1 MTLAEGVARLERF
14 GEIARLLWKYGRS
27 DLVEQAGIAPEL
39 REREPALGGEAP
51 AGAEQLADDLEAMGP
66 TFIKLGQILST
77 RADLLPAAYLQAL
90 ARLQDRVEPLPFE
103 VVQRTVEEE
112 LGVRIGKAFLTFDA
126 EPLASASLGQVHAAA
141 LRDGRLVAVKV
152 QRPGIRA
159 RIREDLEALDSVAAL
174 LDKHTE
180 WGRRYHLEGMI
191 REFGGSLARELDYRA
206 EAANLEQLAGQ
217 LAEYDR
223 LYVPQPIHDYTTER
237 VLTMELVHGRKVTD
251 ISPMARLEMDG
262 ERLAEQLF
270 EAYLKQILV
279 DGRFHA
285 DPHPGN
291 IFLTDDGRVALIDLG
306 MMGRIPESMRG
317 DLLRLVVAVGEGRG
331 DEAARVARE
340 LGEVD
345 EDLHD
350 PSEYRRRVEDLVERY
365 HGARVADLEVGSIV
379 MEIANIA
386 GSSGVR
392 VPSELTMLG
401 KTLLNLDA
409 VGRALAPEFDPDA
422 SIRSKAAE
430 LLARRMRREF
440 SPGNIS
446 NAALEIFDFLQHLP
460 ARANKILDRAA
471 KNELAIRVE
480 AIDER
485 TLVEGFQKVAN
496 RIAMGLVLAALI
508 VGAALLMQVRTSFT
522 ILGYP
527 GLAILCFL
535 GAACGGLALV
545 GSILL
550 GDRNDKR
557 SSTPSRPGENR
568 L

>member
-39 REREPALGGEAP
+39 REREPAPEGDRA
-51 AGAEQLADDLEAMGP
+51 AGAAELADDLEAMGP

-77 RADLLPAAYLQAL
+77 RADLLPPPYLQAL
-90 ARLQDRVEPLPFE
+90 ARLQDRVEPVPFE
-103 VVQRTVEEE
+103 IVERTVEEE
-112 LGVRIGKAFLTFDA
+112 LGVRISKAFLTFDA
-126 EPLASASLGQVHAAA
+126 APLASASLGQVHAAA

-152 QRPGIRA
+152 QRPGIRD
-159 RIREDLEALDSVAAL
+159 RIREDIEALGSVASL
-174 LDKHTE
+174 LDKHTD

-217 LAEYDR
+217 LAEYDL

-237 VLTMELVHGRKVTD
+237 VLTMELVRGRKVTD

-306 MMGRIPESMRG
+306 MMGRIPEAMRG

-345 EDLHD
+345 EELHD

-379 MEIANIA
+379 MEIASIA

-409 VGRALAPEFDPDA
+409 VGRALAPEFDPNA
-422 SIRSKAAE
+422 SIRGKAAE

-460 ARANKILDRAA
+460 ARANRILDRAA

-550 GDRNDKR
+550 GDRNDRR
-557 SSTPSRPGENR
+557 SSAASHPGENR

>member
-39 REREPALGGEAP
+39 RETPPAPEGAA
-51 AGAEQLADDLEAMGP
+51 AGAAELADDLEAMGP

-77 RADLLPAAYLQAL
+77 RADLLPPPYLQAL
-90 ARLQDRVEPLPFE
+90 ARLQDRVEPVPFE
-103 VVQRTVEEE
+103 IVERTVEEE

-152 QRPGIRA
+152 QRPGIRD
-159 RIREDLEALDSVAAL
+159 RIREDLEALGSVASL

-206 EAANLEQLAGQ
+206 EAANLEQLAAQ

-237 VLTMELVHGRKVTD
+237 VLTMELVQGRKVTD
-251 ISPMARLEMDG
+251 ISPLARLEMDG

-306 MMGRIPESMRG
+306 MMGRIPEAMRG

-331 DEAARVARE
+331 EEAARVARE

-345 EDLHD
+345 EELYD

-365 HGARVADLEVGSIV
+365 HGARVEDIEVGSIV
-379 MEIANIA
+379 MEIASIA
-386 GSSGVR
+386 GASGVR

-422 SIRSKAAE
+422 SIRSNAAE

-446 NAALEIFDFLQHLP
+446 NAALEVFDFLQHLP
-460 ARANKILDRAA
+460 ARANRILDRAA

-550 GDRNDKR
+550 GDRNDRR
-557 SSTPSRPGENR
+557 SSAPSHPGENR

>member
-1 MTLAEGVARLERF
+1 VTLAEGVARLERY
-14 GEIARLLWKYGRS
+14 GQIARLFWKYGRS

-39 REREPALGGEAP
+39 RESGPPPEEDPEARP
-51 AGAEQLADDLEAMGP
+51 EQLADDLEAMGP
-66 TFIKLGQILST
+66 TFVKLGQILST
-77 RADLLPAAYLQAL
+77 RADLLPPPYLDAL
-90 ARLQDRVEPLPFE
+90 TRLQDRVEPVPFE
-103 VVQRTVEEE
+103 LVERTVEAE
-112 LGVRIGKAFLTFDA
+112 LGARISKAFLTFEA
-126 EPLASASLGQVHAAA
+126 EPLASASLGQVHAAT
-141 LRDGRLVAVKV
+141 LRDGRPVAVKV
-152 QRPGIRA
+152 QRPGIREG
-159 RIREDLEALDSVAAL
+159 IREDLEALGGVASL
-174 LDKHTE
+174 LERHTE
-180 WGRRYHLEGMI
+180 WGRRYDLEGMV
-191 REFGGSLARELDYRA
+191 REFGASLVRELDYRS
-206 EAANLEQLAGQ
+206 EAANLEQLGAQ
-217 LAEYDR
+217 LAEYE
-223 LYVPQPIHDYTTER
+223 LLLVPRPIHDYTTER
-237 VLTMELVHGRKVTD
+237 VLTMDLVRGRKVTD

-291 IFLTDDGRVALIDLG
+291 IFLTDDGRLALIDLG
-306 MMGRIPESMRG
+306 MIGRIPEAMRG

-340 LGEVD
+340 LGEID
-345 EDLHD
+345 EDAHD
-350 PSEYRRRVEDLVERY
+350 PAGYSRRVEDLVARH
-365 HGARVADLEVGSIV
+365 HGTRVEDLEVGTIV
-379 MEIANIA
+379 MEIAQIA
-386 GSSGVR
+386 GSAGVR

-409 VGRALAPEFDPDA
+409 VGRALAPQFDPDA
-422 SIRSKAAE
+422 AIRRHAAE
-430 LLARRMRREF
+430 LLARRMRKEF
-440 SPGNIS
+440 SPGNVS
-446 NAALEIFDFLQHLP
+446 NAALEILDFFQRLP
-460 ARANKILDRAA
+460 ARANRILDRAA
-471 KNELAIRVE
+471 NNELAIRVE

-508 VGAALLMQVRTSFT
+508 VGAALLMQVRTTFT

-545 GSILL
+545 ASILL
-550 GDRNDKR
+550 GDREVR
-557 SSTPSRPGENR
+557 RAAAPSRARENR

>member
-1 MTLAEGVARLERF
+1 MKLAEGVARLERF

-39 REREPALGGEAP
+39 KDEPVLEGDAA
-51 AGAEQLADDLEAMGP
+51 ARAEQLADDLEAMGP
-66 TFIKLGQILST
+66 TFVKLGQILST
-77 RADLLPAAYLQAL
+77 RADLLPPPYLEAL

-103 VVQRTVEEE
+103 IVERAVEEE
-112 LGVRIGKAFLTFDA
+112 LGVRLNKAFLTFEA

-141 LRDGRLVAVKV
+141 LRDGRPVAVKV
-152 QRPGIRA
+152 QRPGIRG
-159 RIREDLEALDSVAAL
+159 RIREDLEALGSVASL

-180 WGRRYHLEGMI
+180 WGRRYNLEGMI

-217 LAEYDR
+217 LAEFDL
-223 LYVPQPIHDYTTER
+223 LYVPQPIHDYTTDR
-237 VLTMELVHGRKVTD
+237 VLTMELVRGRKVTD

-262 ERLAEQLF
+262 ERLADQLF
-270 EAYLKQILV
+270 RAYLKQFLV

-306 MMGRIPESMRG
+306 MVGRIPDDMRS

-331 DEAARVARE
+331 GEAAQVA
-340 LGEVD
+340 LDIGQVVD
-345 EDLHD
+345 ELYD
-350 PSEYRRRVEDLVERY
+350 PSEYRRRVEDIVQRY
-365 HGARVADLEVGSIV
+365 HGARVEEIEVGSIV
-379 MEIANIA
+379 MEIAHIA
-386 GSSGVR
+386 GSAGVR

-409 VGRALAPEFDPDA
+409 VGRALAPDFDPNA
-422 SIRSKAAE
+422 SIRENAAE
-430 LLARRMRREF
+430 LLARRMRKEF

-446 NAALEIFDFLQHLP
+446 TAALEIFDFVQRLP
-460 ARANKILDRAA
+460 ARANKILDRVAE
-471 KNELAIRVE
+471 NELAIRVE

-485 TLVEGFQKVAN
+485 TIVEGFQKVAN

-508 VGAALLMQVRTSFT
+508 VGAALLMQVRTSFM

-535 GAACGGLALV
+535 GAAFGGLALV

-550 GDRNDKR
+550 GDRREKR
-557 SSTPSRPGENR
+557 SASSSRPGENR

>member
-39 REREPALGGEAP
+39 REIEPAPEDDRA
-51 AGAEQLADDLEAMGP
+51 AGAAELADDLEAMGP
-66 TFIKLGQILST
+66 TFVKLGQILST
-77 RADLLPAAYLQAL
+77 RADLLPPAYLQAL
-90 ARLQDRVEPLPFE
+90 ARLQDRVEPVPFE
-103 VVQRTVEEE
+103 IVERTVEEE

-126 EPLASASLGQVHAAA
+126 APLASASLGQVHAAA

-152 QRPGIRA
+152 QRPGIRE
-159 RIREDLEALDSVAAL
+159 RIRDDIEALGSVASL
-174 LDKHTE
+174 LDKHTD

-191 REFGGSLARELDYRA
+191 REFGASLARELDYRA

-217 LAEYDR
+217 LAEYDL

-237 VLTMELVHGRKVTD
+237 VLTMELVRGRKVTD
-251 ISPMARLEMDG
+251 ISPLARLEMDG

-306 MMGRIPESMRG
+306 MMGRIPEAMRG

-345 EDLHD
+345 EELHD

-379 MEIANIA
+379 MEIASIA
-386 GSSGVR
+386 GTSGVR
-392 VPSELTMLG
+392 VPSELTLLG

-409 VGRALAPEFDPDA
+409 VGRALAPEFDPNA
-422 SIRSKAAE
+422 SIRGKAAE

-460 ARANKILDRAA
+460 ARANRILDRAA

-550 GDRNDKR
+550 GDRNDRR
-557 SSTPSRPGENR
+557 SSAASRPGENR

>member
-39 REREPALGGEAP
+39 RETTPAPEGDP
-51 AGAEQLADDLEAMGP
+51 AGAEELADDLEAMGP

-90 ARLQDRVEPLPFE
+90 ARLQDRVEQIPFE
-103 VVQRTVEEE
+103 IVERTIEDE
-112 LGVRIGKAFLTFDA
+112 LGVRISKAFLTFDA
-126 EPLASASLGQVHAAA
+126 TPLASASLGQVHAAA

-152 QRPGIRA
+152 QRPGIQD
-159 RIREDLEALDSVAAL
+159 RIRDDLEALGSVAAL
-174 LDKHTE
+174 LDRHTD
-180 WGRRYHLEGMI
+180 WGRRYQLEGMI
-191 REFGGSLARELDYRA
+191 QEFGSSLARELDYRA
-206 EAANLEQLAGQ
+206 EASNLEQLAAQ
-217 LAEYDR
+217 LAEFDL

-237 VLTMELVHGRKVTD
+237 VLTMELVRGRKVTD

-291 IFLTDDGRVALIDLG
+291 IFLADDGRVALIDVG
-306 MMGRIPESMRG
+306 MMGRIPEAMRG

-345 EDLHD
+345 EERHD
-350 PSEYRRRVEDLVERY
+350 PSAYRRRVEDLVERY

-379 MEIANIA
+379 MEIAGIA

-409 VGRALAPEFDPDA
+409 VGRALAPEFDPNA
-422 SIRSKAAE
+422 SIRSNAAE
-430 LLARRMRREF
+430 LLARRMRKEF

-460 ARANKILDRAA
+460 ERANKILDRAA

-550 GDRNDKR
+550 GDRNDRR
-557 SSTPSRPGENR
+557 SSRSSHPRENR

>member
-1 MTLAEGVARLERF
+1 MTLAEGVARLERY
-14 GEIARLLWKYGRS
+14 GELARLLWKYGRS

-39 REREPALGGEAP
+39 KGEPVFEGDAA
-51 AGAEQLADDLEAMGP
+51 ARARQLADDLESMGP
-66 TFIKLGQILST
+66 TFVKLGQILST
-77 RADLLPAAYLQAL
+77 RADLLPPPYLEAL
-90 ARLQDRVEPLPFE
+90 ARLQDDVEPLPFE
-103 VVQRTVEEE
+103 VVERAVEEE
-112 LGVRIGKAFLTFDA
+112 LGVRISKAFLTFDA

-141 LRDGRLVAVKV
+141 LRDGRPVAVKV
-152 QRPGIRA
+152 QRPGIRD
-159 RIREDLEALDSVAAL
+159 RIREDLEALGSVASL

-191 REFGGSLARELDYRA
+191 REFAASLARELDYRA

-217 LAEYDR
+217 LAEYDL
-223 LYVPQPIHDYTTER
+223 LYVPQPVSDYTTGR
-237 VLTMELVHGRKVTD
+237 VLTMDLVRGHKVTD
-251 ISPMARLEMDG
+251 ISPVARLEMDG
-262 ERLAEQLF
+262 ERLADQLF

-291 IFLTDDGRVALIDLG
+291 VFLTDDGRIALIDLG
-306 MMGRIPESMRG
+306 MVGRIPDDMRS

-331 DEAARVARE
+331 GEAAEVALD
-340 LGEVD
+340 LGHVVD
-345 EDLHD
+345 ELHD
-350 PSEYRRRVEDLVERY
+350 PAEYRRRVEDLVQRY
-365 HGARVADLEVGSIV
+365 HGARVEDIEVGSIV
-379 MEIANIA
+379 MEIAHIA
-386 GSSGVR
+386 GTAGVR

-409 VGRALAPEFDPDA
+409 VGRALAPDFDPNA
-422 SIRSKAAE
+422 SIRANAAE
-430 LLARRMRREF
+430 LLARHMRKEF

-446 NAALEIFDFLQHLP
+446 NAALEVFDFVQKLP
-460 ARANKILDRAA
+460 GRANRILDRVAD
-471 KNELAIRVE
+471 NELAIRVE

-508 VGAALLMQVRTSFT
+508 VGAALLMQVRTTFT

-557 SSTPSRPGENR
+557 SAGPSRPGENR